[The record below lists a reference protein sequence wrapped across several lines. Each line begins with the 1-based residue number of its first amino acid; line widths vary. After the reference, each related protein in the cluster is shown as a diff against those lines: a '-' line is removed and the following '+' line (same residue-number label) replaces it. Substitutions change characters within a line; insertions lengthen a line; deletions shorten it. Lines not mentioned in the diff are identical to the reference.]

1 MTALRLAGGRH
12 VGVDETIRRD
22 AIHLGPNNLRRHPT
36 ARIGYA
42 RVSTVDQDLDTQIAR
57 LKAENCGIVRAEKVS
72 GDSHEGRAE
81 LATVIEFL
89 GPGDE
94 LVVTRLD
101 RLGRD
106 TRDVLNL
113 IHEAEQRGAFV
124 TVLDPHVSTRG
135 EMGHVVLTVLGMVAQ
150 MERRFIKERQR
161 EGIERAKAE
170 GVSAGGTRR
179 FDHERIRCLRDEGS
193 SPTAI
198 ARALSCSRMQVY
210 RVLREG

>member
-1 MTALRLAGGRH
+1 M
-12 VGVDETIRRD
+12 
-22 AIHLGPNNLRRHPT
+22 

-42 RVSTVDQDLDTQIAR
+42 RVSTIDQDLEPQLAN
-57 LKAENCGIVRAEKVS
+57 LKAEGCAIIRSQKVS
-72 GDSHEGRAE
+72 GGSRDGRAE
-81 LATVIEFL
+81 LATVLEFL
-89 GPGDE
+89 RPGDE

-170 GVSAGGTRR
+170 GIYVGGKRRLDRDRIKDLHAAGSG
-179 FDHERIRCLRDEGS
+179 
-193 SPTAI
+193 PAVI
-198 ARALSCSRMQVY
+198 AKALGCSRMQVY
-210 RVLREG
+210 RVLQDGA

>member
-1 MTALRLAGGRH
+1 M
-12 VGVDETIRRD
+12 
-22 AIHLGPNNLRRHPT
+22 

-42 RVSTVDQDLDTQIAR
+42 RVSTLDQDYDGQHEK
-57 LKAENCGIVRAEKVS
+57 LKAEGCAIIRSEKVS
-72 GDSHEGRAE
+72 GASRDGRPE

-89 GPGDE
+89 RPGDE

-113 IHEAEQRGAFV
+113 IHECEQREAFV

-135 EMGHVVLTVLGMVAQ
+135 EMGHIVLTVLGMVAQ

-161 EGIERAKAE
+161 EGIARAKAE
-170 GVSAGGTRR
+170 GVYRGGQRRLDRQRVSELKAAGLG
-179 FDHERIRCLRDEGS
+179 
-193 SPTAI
+193 PAAI
-198 ARALSCSRMQVY
+198 ARSIGCSRMQVY
-210 RVLREG
+210 RILSEVDG